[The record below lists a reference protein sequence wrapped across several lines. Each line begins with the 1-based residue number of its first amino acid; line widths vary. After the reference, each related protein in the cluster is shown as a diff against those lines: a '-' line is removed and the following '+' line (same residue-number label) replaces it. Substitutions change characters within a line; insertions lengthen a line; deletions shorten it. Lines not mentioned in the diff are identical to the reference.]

1 VKIKL
6 LPSHVDSE
14 GRATPEQHLTCF
26 VIDDCVAVDA
36 GSIAIALTRDQ
47 RRQVRDII
55 LTHTHMDH
63 IATLPI
69 FIDDLYAS
77 LREPIRIHATQQIID
92 SLERDVFNWSVYP
105 RFSQLENAYGPVME
119 YVPIPLREEFV
130 VAHLRMTAIPVD
142 HVVPTVGLIVADDK
156 AVVAFSSDTQETE
169 EFWEV
174 INRSPQLS
182 ALIVESSFPNSMEHL
197 AKDARHLTPATL
209 ANELSKLSPKNN
221 DALEIL
227 AVHIKPAYRETVVE
241 ELHALGITRLHVMEP
256 GRTYTW

>member
-1 VKIKL
+1 
-6 LPSHVDSE
+6 
-14 GRATPEQHLTCF
+14 
-26 VIDDCVAVDA
+26 
-36 GSIAIALTRDQ
+36 
-47 RRQVRDII
+47 
-55 LTHTHMDH
+55 MDH

-92 SLERDVFNWSVYP
+92 SLERDVFNWNVYP
-105 RFSQLENAYGPVME
+105 RFSQLKNDYGPVME
-119 YVPIPLREEFV
+119 YVPIPFGEEFIV
-130 VAHLRMTAIPVD
+130 GHLRVTAIPVD
-142 HVVPTVGLIVADDK
+142 HIVPTVGLIVADDK
-156 AVVAFSSDTQETE
+156 AVVAFSSDTRETE

-197 AKDARHLTPATL
+197 AKDARHLTPAAL

-241 ELHALGITRLHVMEP
+241 ELHALGIEKLRVMEP
-256 GRTYTW
+256 GRTYIW